1 MGHDSVEVLCSET
14 VSSKVPAAPSDPTTL
29 AVRSRAAQAAPAG
42 TDVVVVEDVDVFRG
56 DAVVAVVA
64 VPALGDEHA
73 ARPTTANAAA
83 ATVTGR
89 VRRVG
94 PAAIHRRD
102 RCGVEVVRS

>member
-1 MGHDSVEVLCSET
+1 MLCSEK

-42 TDVVVVEDVDVFRG
+42 TDDVVVEDVDVLRG

-73 ARPTTANAAA
+73 PRPTTANAAA
-83 ATVTGR
+83 ATMAGW

-102 RCGVEVVRS
+102 RCGVDVVRS